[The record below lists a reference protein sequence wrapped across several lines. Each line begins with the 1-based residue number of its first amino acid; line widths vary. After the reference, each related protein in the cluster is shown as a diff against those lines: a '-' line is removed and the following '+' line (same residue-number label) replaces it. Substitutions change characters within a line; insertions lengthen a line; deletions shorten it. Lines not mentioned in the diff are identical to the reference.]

1 MKKLLEPAMEKLRP
15 PALGAVKPW
24 RASEAKGSAPKGA
37 GPLLYEE
44 LMSPDG
50 VPLLTR
56 RSMATILVI
65 DDQEPVRRLLRTVL
79 ERAGHE
85 VTEAPNG
92 RLGLAAYRERPADLV
107 ITDILMPE
115 MNGLDMILELTRAFL
130 NVKVIAISGAPDT
143 QNALD
148 AAKLL
153 GARHTL
159 YKPFSLDA
167 LLKIVE
173 YELAH

>member
-1 MKKLLEPAMEKLRP
+1 M
-15 PALGAVKPW
+15 
-24 RASEAKGSAPKGA
+24 
-37 GPLLYEE
+37 
-44 LMSPDG
+44 
-50 VPLLTR
+50 
-56 RSMATILVI
+56 
-65 DDQEPVRRLLRTVL
+65 L

-92 RLGLAAYRERPADLV
+92 RLGLAVYRERPADLV

-115 MNGLDMILELTRAFL
+115 MNGLDLILELTRAFL
-130 NVKVIAISGAPDT
+130 NVNVKVIAISGAPDT

-153 GARHTL
+153 GVRHTVH
-159 YKPFSLDA
+159 KPFSIDA
-167 LLKIVE
+167 LLKIVQ

>member
-1 MKKLLEPAMEKLRP
+1 MN
-15 PALGAVKPW
+15 
-24 RASEAKGSAPKGA
+24 
-37 GPLLYEE
+37 
-44 LMSPDG
+44 PDF
-50 VPLLTR
+50 VPLLMR

-65 DDQEPVRRLLRTVL
+65 DDQDSFRKLLRTVL

-92 RLGLAAYRERPADLV
+92 RLGLAAYREKPPDLV

-130 NVKVIAISGAPDT
+130 NVKVIAISGAPDSEK
-143 QNALD
+143 AFD

-153 GARHTL
+153 GVRHTL
-159 YKPFSLDA
+159 HKPFSMDA
-167 LLKIVE
+167 LLKAVQ

>member
-1 MKKLLEPAMEKLRP
+1 MNPDVVLLLR
-15 PALGAVKPW
+15 
-24 RASEAKGSAPKGA
+24 
-37 GPLLYEE
+37 
-44 LMSPDG
+44 
-50 VPLLTR
+50 R

-65 DDQEPVRRLLRTVL
+65 DDEDAVRTLLRTVL

-92 RLGLAAYRERPADLV
+92 RLGLASYRERPADLV
-107 ITDILMPE
+107 NTDILMPE

-143 QNALD
+143 RNALD

-153 GARHTL
+153 EVRHTL
-159 YKPFSLDA
+159 YKPFSIDA
-167 LLKIVE
+167 LLKIVQ

>member
-1 MKKLLEPAMEKLRP
+1 
-15 PALGAVKPW
+15 
-24 RASEAKGSAPKGA
+24 
-37 GPLLYEE
+37 
-44 LMSPDG
+44 
-50 VPLLTR
+50 
-56 RSMATILVI
+56 MATILVI
-65 DDQEPVRRLLRTVL
+65 DDEDAVRTLLRTVL

-115 MNGLDMILELTRAFL
+115 MNGLDLILELSRAFL
-130 NVKVIAISGAPDT
+130 NVKVITISGAPDT
-143 QNALD
+143 HNALD

-153 GARHTL
+153 GARYTL
-159 YKPFSLDA
+159 HKPFSIDA
-167 LLKIVE
+167 LLKIVQ

>member
-1 MKKLLEPAMEKLRP
+1 
-15 PALGAVKPW
+15 
-24 RASEAKGSAPKGA
+24 
-37 GPLLYEE
+37 
-44 LMSPDG
+44 
-50 VPLLTR
+50 
-56 RSMATILVI
+56 MATILVI
-65 DDQEPVRRLLRTVL
+65 DDQKSLRTVIRIVL

-85 VTEAPNG
+85 VTEASNG
-92 RLGLAAYRERPADLV
+92 RLGLAVYREKPADLV

-143 QNALD
+143 ENALG

-153 GARHTL
+153 GVRHTL
-159 YKPFSLDA
+159 HKPFSMDA
-167 LLKIVE
+167 LLKIVQ

>member
-1 MKKLLEPAMEKLRP
+1 
-15 PALGAVKPW
+15 
-24 RASEAKGSAPKGA
+24 
-37 GPLLYEE
+37 
-44 LMSPDG
+44 
-50 VPLLTR
+50 
-56 RSMATILVI
+56 MATILVI
-65 DDQEPVRRLLRTVL
+65 DDQDSVRKLLRTVL

-85 VTEAPNG
+85 VTEASNG

-115 MNGLDMILELTRAFL
+115 MNGLDLILELTRAFL

-143 QNALD
+143 QNAFD

-153 GARHTL
+153 GVRHTL
-159 YKPFSLDA
+159 YKPFSIEA
-167 LLKIVE
+167 LLKAVQ